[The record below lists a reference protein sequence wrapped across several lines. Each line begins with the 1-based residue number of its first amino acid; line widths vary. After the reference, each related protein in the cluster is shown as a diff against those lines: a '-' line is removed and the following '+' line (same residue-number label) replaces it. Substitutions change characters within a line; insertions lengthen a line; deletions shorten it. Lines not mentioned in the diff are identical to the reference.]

1 MYVFVS
7 ICINVCAHT
16 HLQYIL
22 PTFVVQ
28 FITFWR
34 KYFPTYTLFV
44 RITKC
49 PTKSNYIYLCISTYV
64 LYTYDC
70 VVACNI
76 YLYFFINR
84 ISQKQKQ
91 KQNRQIA
98 APPAC
103 LTAAIWGAIITNYYG
118 WACIM
123 QIATTTNE
131 KKKITISR
139 KNSENLQMKTK
150 WPTYSFLL

>member
-1 MYVFVS
+1 MSNWRIFMYVFVS
-7 ICINVCAHT
+7 ICINVCVHT

-76 YLYFFINR
+76 YLYSFINR

-98 APPAC
+98 TPPAC
-103 LTAAIWGAIITNYYG
+103 LPDCRDMRCNNNKLLWLGMHNANS
-118 WACIM
+118 
-123 QIATTTNE
+123 NNNKR
-131 KKKITISR
+131 KKKNNNKS
-139 KNSENLQMKTK
+139 KK
-150 WPTYSFLL
+150 